1 MRKMSWKKGGPFGES
16 ESKLQNICC
25 GFSDED
31 KISNAKANLRKTL
44 KILRDIR
51 KNDIKIRKNVN
62 KESKNT
68 PKKNPQDVET
78 LDPTQLPLN
87 SHMFVWA
94 VVVRSSLCC
103 S

>member
-51 KNDIKIRKNVN
+51 KK
-62 KESKNT
+62 
-68 PKKNPQDVET
+68 
-78 LDPTQLPLN
+78 
-87 SHMFVWA
+87 
-94 VVVRSSLCC
+94 
-103 S
+103 